1 MDNNIKKL
9 QLQNKAWK
17 YHELDLSDN
26 IYVRK
31 LNYYKML
38 EIFHEI
44 LKFCQEIILSKF
56 ILSNFLN

>member
-31 LNYYKML
+31 LNYYKMYK
-38 EIFHEI
+38 IFI
-44 LKFCQEIILSKF
+44 SLIIY
-56 ILSNFLN
+56 